1 MVLVPL
7 SSTSLS
13 EVCADLADGF
23 YGLPR
28 FELPE
33 WLWERLPRTSPH
45 NALAEIKRLGPA
57 LRLDEPTISHEW
69 ILFDAP
75 GDFQLFLRED
85 FFAIDGLNEEMLLGY
100 HVDSNLSRRMLIRRG
115 SIESL
120 GDHVAG
126 YHCNHSRTPTIYHG
140 ARLVT
145 NDLDRFFFSVDEAEL
160 PTQRKIWGLVD
171 AVLEEV
177 PVRQRVGSHF
187 AESLLAVTPGD
198 AGPRTPSDALGA
210 AFALTYDS
218 GHVLPFIADSLAVSP
233 TGVTIGYIGANGVL
247 ERMLSGLVS
256 ELGFGRPLVVARL
269 EDRRSVD
276 EVAGGADVVI
286 VDLGVDASHADV
298 ASLATARDYEAARFP
313 PGLGRAFA
321 ALERLVELERERLER
336 GEHPRRIVLVNSA
349 TAFWDGY
356 VQAHLECSYTTPHS
370 RVRRATV
377 KPLPDDDRATRT
389 VLERARLLVRW
400 GTRGD
405 AGQGRLHVRLRQSVK
420 ISDLTDYGAF
430 GDGWTCPDEVGVWT
444 LGPRSDL
451 AIALDECEG
460 RAVLSLSIAAICVGP
475 EESLR
480 VEVIVNGTRVAARD
494 LTQDESRFTVPA
506 PRIRVS
512 PRAVRAAKVVL
523 PDVVTDRLRPLYR
536 RLAAPVPIPLGTASR
551 WRIELPAHVL
561 AERQADLSFIIEEPR
576 SPLAI
581 GWSDS
586 DDRSLGILLRSLTLE
601 ESDRYMLPEDSRSGS
616 LGSSDV
622 SLNH

>member
-1 MVLVPL
+1 
-7 SSTSLS
+7 
-13 EVCADLADGF
+13 
-23 YGLPR
+23 
-28 FELPE
+28 
-33 WLWERLPRTSPH
+33 
-45 NALAEIKRLGPA
+45 
-57 LRLDEPTISHEW
+57 
-69 ILFDAP
+69 
-75 GDFQLFLRED
+75 
-85 FFAIDGLNEEMLLGY
+85 
-100 HVDSNLSRRMLIRRG
+100 
-115 SIESL
+115 
-120 GDHVAG
+120 
-126 YHCNHSRTPTIYHG
+126 
-140 ARLVT
+140 
-145 NDLDRFFFSVDEAEL
+145 
-160 PTQRKIWGLVD
+160 
-171 AVLEEV
+171 
-177 PVRQRVGSHF
+177 
-187 AESLLAVTPGD
+187 
-198 AGPRTPSDALGA
+198 
-210 AFALTYDS
+210 
-218 GHVLPFIADSLAVSP
+218 
-233 TGVTIGYIGANGVL
+233 
-247 ERMLSGLVS
+247 
-256 ELGFGRPLVVARL
+256 
-269 EDRRSVD
+269 
-276 EVAGGADVVI
+276 
-286 VDLGVDASHADV
+286 
-298 ASLATARDYEAARFP
+298 
-313 PGLGRAFA
+313 
-321 ALERLVELERERLER
+321 
-336 GEHPRRIVLVNSA
+336 
-349 TAFWDGY
+349 
-356 VQAHLECSYTTPHS
+356 
-370 RVRRATV
+370 
-377 KPLPDDDRATRT
+377 
-389 VLERARLLVRW
+389 
-400 GTRGD
+400 
-405 AGQGRLHVRLRQSVK
+405 VK